1 MQIITSSLARP
12 ELRPYVRA
20 YAQRVC
26 GTDDAD
32 QVISVPAQLEQ
43 ILNFELGVMPGIHHR
58 DHLVSD
64 VVAVGGT
71 QTDFSGHLDLRAG
84 VESFAVFFQPAG
96 WSMLFKT
103 PVCEMT
109 NRFMDATAVADSSL
123 RALWNRL
130 GEVSAFESRVMIV
143 EECLLSRI
151 PCASLRSEVT
161 TSAANVIFRRRG
173 AIGIAALASAYS
185 IGLRQFERCFERGVG
200 VSPKSFARIA
210 RFQSALDAKL
220 VSPQRT
226 WLDIAHSFG
235 YHDQMHMIHDFEAL
249 GRTTPTHLIAQMAD
263 VRPPALV
270 AEENNPK
277 CRIFTMRNRSVAYS
291 LPTAG
296 KVTRFR

>member
-26 GTDDAD
+26 GTDDSD

-43 ILNFELGVMPGIHHR
+43 ILNFELGVMPGIHYR

-71 QTDFSGHLDLRAG
+71 QTDFSGHLDLQAG

-109 NRFMDATAVADSSL
+109 NRFMDATAVGGSRL
-123 RALWNRL
+123 RELWSRL
-130 GEVSAFESRVMIV
+130 GEVSAFESRVLIV
-143 EECLLSRI
+143 EEYLLGRI
-151 PCASLRSEVT
+151 PAASPRREVT

-173 AIGIAALASAYS
+173 AIGITALASAYS
-185 IGLRQFERCFERGVG
+185 IGLRQFERSFERDVG

-263 VRPPALV
+263 VRPPAL
-270 AEENNPK
+270 ASA
-277 CRIFTMRNRSVAYS
+277 M
-291 LPTAG
+291 
-296 KVTRFR
+296 